1 MKKSFTRFV
10 VSPSIGYK
18 LVGNAVPPL
27 LAYHIAKKI
36 ESNWNYYFKNRTKEN

>member
-1 MKKSFTRFV
+1 LYDFNFVLPSSKESRKKFDL
-10 VSPSIGYK
+10 SPSQGYK

-36 ESNWNYYFKNRTKEN
+36 E